1 MKTIIKS
8 SIWLSLLFITNVTL
22 AVDWGVFWD
31 DEVWNKLRTWDVHL
45 SDIPQMIR
53 NAIDFLMWFAWTI
66 AIIFVIIWAYKILF
80 GSLEQDKTKWR
91 DTIIMA
97 LSGFA
102 LAALAWFIVKVIL
115 DNLA

>member
-8 SIWLSLLFITNVTL
+8 GLGLSLLFITKVSL
-22 AVDWGVFWD
+22 AVDGGVFGD
-31 DEVWNKLRTWDVHL
+31 NVGDKLRTGDVHL

-53 NAIDFLMWFAWTI
+53 NAIDFLMGFAGTI
-66 AIIFVIIWAYKILF
+66 AIIFVIIGAYKILF
-80 GSLEQDKTKWR
+80 GSLEQDKTKGR

-97 LSGFA
+97 LGGFA

>member
-8 SIWLSLLFITNVTL
+8 WLWLSLLFITKVSL

-31 DEVWNKLRTWDVHL
+31 NVGDKLRTWDVHL

-53 NAIDFLMWFAWTI
+53 NAIDFLMWFAGTI

-97 LSGFA
+97 LWGFA